1 MKVSL
6 LSIRS
11 TQNTAK
17 NKQAKNSL
25 QHPDVPSAT
34 SYWFSGALL
43 VDLFSKEQALR
54 CLYNLRISTKWDWV
68 SQKRTF
74 ICDEEKSQM
83 RGTTKQFHW
92 FRRGWKVIS
101 ILLWHCRRPNSSSSS
116 EFFSSQRLSLLF
128 VPLIPSL
135 FSGLVDSGHLVEAVL
150 FGLQSQVSNAVGHVH
165 SLCGSGVGTSGWV
178 GCHGAENKI
187 WER

>member
-34 SYWFSGALL
+34 SHWFSGALL

-54 CLYNLRISTKWDWV
+54 CILQSSDQYKMRLSFSETYLHLWWRKKPNERDYIAIPLV
-68 SQKRTF
+68 Y
-74 ICDEEKSQM
+74 EGVKSHSHSALTLQEA
-83 RGTTKQFHW
+83 KLIQLFW
-92 FRRGWKVIS
+92 
-101 ILLWHCRRPNSSSSS
+101 ILL
-116 EFFSSQRLSLLF
+116 FSTSLASLCPPHPIPLFRLSWQWALGWGCTLW
-128 VPLIPSL
+128 PSV
-135 FSGLVDSGHLVEAVL
+135 SG
-150 FGLQSQVSNAVGHVH
+150 
-165 SLCGSGVGTSGWV
+165 
-178 GCHGAENKI
+178 
-187 WER
+187 